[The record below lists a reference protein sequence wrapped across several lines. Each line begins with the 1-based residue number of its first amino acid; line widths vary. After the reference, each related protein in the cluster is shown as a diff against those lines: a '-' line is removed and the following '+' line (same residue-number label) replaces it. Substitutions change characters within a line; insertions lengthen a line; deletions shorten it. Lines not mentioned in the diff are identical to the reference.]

1 MPAVKIVFY
10 RDAQGVVPVLEWLDG
25 LTPKV
30 KAKCRVRIERL
41 RALGHELRR
50 PEADYLREGIYE
62 LRASYQGVH
71 YRILYFFHGT
81 VAAVLAHGVVK
92 ERRVPPHDIE
102 LALRCKQRFV
112 QNPQR
117 HTYEEP

>member
-25 LTPKV
+25 LPPKV

-92 ERRVPPHDIE
+92 ERRVPPRDIE